1 MTRTV
6 ILGSALLVAMGAL
19 SGCSDLSKA
28 LGLVKSPP
36 DEFTVVAGAPLTLPP
51 DYGLRPPRN
60 ASDRPLGQTPTD
72 KARDA
77 VFRLQDGKTTQV
89 PQAGD
94 PANPLS
100 PGEQA
105 LLGKAGAA
113 DVDPGVRARVDQE
126 SRQSLDQNKGFI
138 DGLMF
143 WKSAPIPG
151 AALDASKESERLN
164 QGASAGDAVQID
176 RTQHSD
182 LEDKL

>member
-6 ILGSALLVAMGAL
+6 ILGSALLVATVAL

-36 DEFTVVAGAPLTLPP
+36 DEFTVVAGAPLALPP
-51 DYGLRPPRN
+51 DYGLRPPRS
-60 ASDRPLGQTPTD
+60 ASDKPLGQTQTD
-72 KARDA
+72 KARQA

-89 PQAGD
+89 PGAGD

-105 LLGKAGAA
+105 LLTKAGAA

-126 SRQSLDQNKGFI
+126 TKQAQEVDKGFI

-143 WKSAPIPG
+143 WKSSAPPSE
-151 AALDASKESERLN
+151 ALDASKESERLS
-164 QGASAGDAVQID
+164 QGSSAGNAVQID
-176 RTQHSD
+176 RTQHTD

>member
-19 SGCSDLSKA
+19 SGCGDLSKA

-36 DEFTVVAGAPLTLPP
+36 DEFTVVAGTPLTLPP
-51 DYGLRPPRN
+51 DYGLRPPRS
-60 ASDRPLGQTPTD
+60 ASDKPLGATPTD
-72 KARDA
+72 RARSA

-89 PQAGD
+89 PGADD

-100 PGEQA
+100 PGELA
-105 LLGKAGAA
+105 LLTKAGAA

-126 SRQSLDQNKGFI
+126 SKQALDQNKGFVN
-138 DGLMF
+138 DLMF
-143 WKSAPIPG
+143 WRSTPIPG
-151 AALDASKESERLN
+151 LALDASKEADRLN
-164 QGASAGDAVQID
+164 QNAQAGNAVQID